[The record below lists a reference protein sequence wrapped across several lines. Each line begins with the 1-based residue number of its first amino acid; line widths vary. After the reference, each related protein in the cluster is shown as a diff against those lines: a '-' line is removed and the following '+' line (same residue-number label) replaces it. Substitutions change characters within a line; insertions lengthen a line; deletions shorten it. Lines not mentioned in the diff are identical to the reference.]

1 MSELKPQLKPVAW
14 LKPYAANAK
23 IHDDKQVAKIRQSI
37 DKFGWTTAIVTEAD
51 GTIIAG
57 HGRRLAALIEP
68 PLSHVPVV
76 IRDDLTPEE
85 AKALRLADNRV
96 AISEIDARLLQEEL
110 ASLEVS
116 LEGIFDDKEL
126 DFMKADLGEINDA
139 PFVEDL
145 EAVVRDAAVSAAKSV
160 ETTDARDVKLE
171 KVFGFRSIA
180 GRDEKHLARFLATI
194 EEQTGL
200 TGAQALVEHAK
211 AVCAAA

>member
-1 MSELKPQLKPVAW
+1 MSTEFKPQLKPIDW
-14 LKPYAANAK
+14 LKPYAGNAK
-23 IHDDKQVAKIRQSI
+23 IHDDRQVAKIATSI
-37 DKFGWTTAIVTEAD
+37 EKFGWTTAIVAEAD

-57 HGRRLAALIEP
+57 HGRRLAALQ
-68 PLSHVPVV
+68 LGLKHAPVV
-76 IRDDLTPEE
+76 VRDDLSADE

-110 ASLEVS
+110 AALEMS

-126 DFMKADLGEINDA
+126 SFMTADLGEINDT

-145 EAVVRDAAVSAAKSV
+145 ETVVKEAAVSAVKSV
-160 ETTDARDVKLE
+160 EAADARDVKLE
-171 KVFGFRSIA
+171 KVFGFRSVP

-200 TGAQALVEHAK
+200 TGAQALVAHAK
-211 AVCAAA
+211 AVTAAA